1 LHFLLKSIAK
11 DSELVY
17 SWVQLAEKAMKKRAA
32 VESNPP
38 HRYLIFLTKTQPFLS
53 PLCFE

>member
-1 LHFLLKSIAK
+1 MALRIPCKSVPNSVI
-11 DSELVY
+11 V
-17 SWVQLAEKAMKKRAA
+17 VQLAEKAMKKRAA

-38 HRYLIFLTKTQPFLS
+38 NRYLIYLTKTQPFLS